1 MLLVSRCLLGE
12 NCRYNGKS
20 KPNQAV
26 IDFLR
31 DKKIGVDYL
40 PICPETTG
48 KLPVPRP
55 AGEII
60 GGCAA
65 AVWAGEAKVQNQQGD
80 DYTEGFITGAKIACE
95 QAQKHH
101 AIVALL
107 KENSPSCGVNYVHIG
122 HFNGDL
128 QPGQG
133 VAAYALSQ
141 LGLKLFSEDELPELI
156 AYLEQ
161 ETEK

>member
-40 PICPETTG
+40 PICPETAG

-80 DYTEGFITGAKIACE
+80 DYTEGFITGAKIACT
-95 QAQKHH
+95 QAEKHH
-101 AIVALL
+101 ATVAML

-133 VAAYALSQ
+133 VAAYALAQ

-161 ETEK
+161 ETE